1 MSYEYALYITIRL
14 YKKLVFESNKVGFSL
29 SIDQPEKKAAKRIF
43 KVLAILLLPITS
55 VRFFYLLLFDPK
67 SSHKFENLSFRTRVD
82 INVKAFVFFSPIDW
96 SYRKQRPQNLAI
108 SLNKIGINVFYI
120 NPTIIYHSKKNIDI
134 KITRIDGIN
143 VCTFY
148 SNFYRNNYYV
158 GVKEVPNEIG
168 IDFARLIE
176 QMIAQLANFSNVI
189 VIQQPGWWSVVRHLQ
204 GNQLVFDC
212 MDLHNGFDSIV
223 DKVDE
228 IEGQIDN
235 QADKIVVTSQYLLSL
250 KEKDFPRKSALVRNG
265 VDCSHFR
272 LLDQPSSTEQIVIG
286 YFGAIA
292 EWFDAELVGKLAQ
305 NNPEFRFEII
315 GLVSHSRVARDL
327 SIYPNVFFLGEVP
340 NSELPSQII
349 KWRAG
354 MIPFKLLPLIMATNP
369 VIMYEYASCGLPI
382 LATDI
387 PEVRAVS
394 HSMTGVYVASTEVD
408 FQKNLEA
415 ALQLPPENRKVLRD
429 WAQNHSWGHR
439 AQELLKSIQSGPRVS
454 VIVLMWNQGLLT
466 LNCLKSIYER
476 SDYNN
481 LEVIL
486 VDNGSEQA
494 ESKIVTDWIT
504 NYNLG
509 QTIYY
514 RNEENIGFGAGN
526 NVGLNLATG
535 EFIVVLNNDTEVTPG
550 WIWRALKHF
559 SANPKLGLLG
569 PSTNNCGNEARIK
582 LRNETGIWLQEVV
595 PRFGLRAL
603 KAINSN
609 SLAFFCVFIPRSVLD
624 EVGLISEEFGKGYFE
639 DDDYCRRVEAA
650 GYEISIARDI
660 FVYHQMSA
668 SFDLLGDLAKTE
680 LFKKNKAIYE
690 SKWGQWMPHTFK
702 LDEDQI

>member
-1 MSYEYALYITIRL
+1 MS
-14 YKKLVFESNKVGFSL
+14 KKVGLSL
-29 SIDQPEKKAAKRIF
+29 SIDQPEKKSAKRIF
-43 KVLAILLLPITS
+43 KVLAIILLPITS
-55 VRFFYLLLFDPK
+55 VRFFYLLLINSK
-67 SSHKFENLSFRTRVD
+67 SSNEFENLSFRTRID
-82 INVKAFVFFSPIDW
+82 RSAKAFIFFSPIDW

-108 SLNKIGINVFYI
+108 SLSKIGKDVFYI

-148 SNFYRNNYYV
+148 SNFHRNNYYV
-158 GVKEVPNEIG
+158 GVKEVPKEIG
-168 IDFARLIE
+168 MNFARLVE
-176 QMIAQLANFSNVI
+176 QMISQLANFSNVI

-223 DKVDE
+223 DEVDE
-228 IEGQIDN
+228 IESRIDN
-235 QADKIVVTSQYLLSL
+235 QADKIVVTSQFLLSL
-250 KEKDFPRKSALVRNG
+250 KEKHFATKSALVRNG
-265 VDCSHFR
+265 VDCFHFR
-272 LLDQPSSTEQIVIG
+272 LLDQPSPIEQIVIG

-292 EWFDAELVGKLAQ
+292 EWFDAELVGTLAQ

-315 GLVSHSRVARDL
+315 GLVSDSRVARDL

-340 NSELPSQII
+340 NSELPSHIT

-354 MIPFKLLPLIMATNP
+354 MIPFKLSPLIMATNP
-369 VIMYEYASCGLPI
+369 VKMYEYAACGLPT

-387 PEVRAVS
+387 PEVRTVS
-394 HSMTGVYVASTEVD
+394 RSMPGVYVASNEVD

-415 ALQLPPENRKVLRD
+415 ALQLPPENRKLLRD
-429 WAQNHSWGHR
+429 WAQNHSWDHR
-439 AQELLKSIQSGPRVS
+439 AQEFLISIQSSPRVS
-454 VIVLMWNQGLLT
+454 VVVLMWNQGLLT

-494 ESKIVTDWIT
+494 ESEIVTDWIT

-509 QTIYY
+509 QTIYC
-514 RNEENIGFGAGN
+514 RNEENIGFAAGN
-526 NVGLNLATG
+526 NVGLKLATG

-559 SANPKLGLLG
+559 SANPQLGLLG

-582 LRNETGIWLQEVV
+582 LRNETGIWLQEAV

-603 KAINSN
+603 KAMSSK
-609 SLAFFCVFIPRSVLD
+609 SLAFFCVFIPKSVLD

-668 SFDLLGDLAKTE
+668 SFDLLGDLVKTE
-680 LFKKNKAIYE
+680 LFNRNRAIYE
-690 SKWGQWMPHTFK
+690 SKWGQWMPHTYK